1 MLLALLGMVRG
12 PTDEELVAR
21 FKAGDRSAYDELARR
36 YEDRVFTLCLRWIGH
51 RQVAEETAQDVL
63 IALYRSLAN
72 FRGESKV
79 STWIY
84 RVAVNHCKN
93 RRLYR
98 FRRKHDRHEPLEG
111 TGRDDAPPRQ
121 LEGEGPGTDS
131 VMHRS
136 EAERVIHEALDKLDE
151 NFRTIIVLRDIECLS
166 YEEISDI
173 LDLPRGTVKSRLHR
187 ARLEL
192 ARVVSRTIGPDDVF

>member
-1 MLLALLGMVRG
+1 MLLALLGMARG
-12 PTDEELVAR
+12 PTDEELVRR
-21 FKAGDRSAYDELARR
+21 FKAGDRSAYDELASR

-51 RQVAEETAQDVL
+51 RQVAEEVAQDVL
-63 IALYRSLAN
+63 IALYRSLAG

-98 FRRKHDRHEPLEG
+98 QRRKHDRHEPLEG
-111 TGRDDAPPRQ
+111 RERDDAPPRQ
-121 LEGEGPGTDS
+121 LEAQGPGTD
-131 VMHRS
+131 VRIHRS
-136 EAERVIHEALDKLDE
+136 EAERVIHEALEKLDD
-151 NFRTIIVLRDIECLS
+151 NFRTIIVLRDIESLS
-166 YEEISDI
+166 YEEISNI

-187 ARLEL
+187 ARSEL
-192 ARVVSRTIGPDDVF
+192 ARVVARTIGPDDVF